1 MLKVKVKS
9 INASTMDSSTK
20 HFQEEVCKTIK
31 HEFSSLRG
39 DFKSVS
45 QDLKQ
50 RQHRPPQRNRNQNDF
65 RAQNSSEQGN
75 ERMSDSRARGRPQ
88 M

>member
-1 MLKVKVKS
+1 
-9 INASTMDSSTK
+9 MDSSTK

-50 RQHRPPQRNRNQNDF
+50 VVHSLRPSPPHRFIQQNGNRDYNFQNREGGKDITTIIPI
-65 RAQNSSEQGN
+65 S
-75 ERMSDSRARGRPQ
+75 P
-88 M
+88 